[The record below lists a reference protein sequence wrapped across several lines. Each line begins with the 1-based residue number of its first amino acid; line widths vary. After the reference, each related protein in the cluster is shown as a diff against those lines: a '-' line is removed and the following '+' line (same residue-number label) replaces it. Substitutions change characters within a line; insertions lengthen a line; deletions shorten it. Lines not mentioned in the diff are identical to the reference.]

1 MGCDRLERN
10 AVTNIK
16 RREAVRLLV
25 AASGAA
31 AFAWSPEEA
40 TRAHSALRTV
50 RHASGGF
57 EPRFFTPHEW
67 ATVRLL
73 VDIIIPRDHRSGSA
87 TDAGVGEFMDFMML
101 DGDNED
107 RQTAMRGGLAWL
119 DIECRE
125 RFAAD
130 FIDCSEEER
139 RAVLDDI
146 AWPAQARAE
155 LSHGVQF
162 FNSFRNLTASGFWSS
177 KMGVMDL
184 QYMGNTA
191 LPEWTGCPDE
201 QLRKLGLLGS

>member
-1 MGCDRLERN
+1 
-10 AVTNIK
+10 
-16 RREAVRLLV
+16 
-25 AASGAA
+25 
-31 AFAWSPEEA
+31 
-40 TRAHSALRTV
+40 
-50 RHASGGF
+50 
-57 EPRFFTPHEW
+57 
-67 ATVRLL
+67 
-73 VDIIIPRDHRSGSA
+73 
-87 TDAGVGEFMDFMML
+87 
-101 DGDNED
+101 
-107 RQTAMRGGLAWL
+107 MRGGLAWL

-130 FIDCSEEER
+130 FSDCSEEER

-146 AWPAQARAE
+146 AWPAQARPE

-184 QYMGNTA
+184 QYIGNTA

>member
-1 MGCDRLERN
+1 M
-10 AVTNIK
+10 TNID

-31 AFAWSPEEA
+31 AFDWSPEEA
-40 TRAHSALRTV
+40 TRAHSALRTA
-50 RHASGGF
+50 RSASGGF
-57 EPRFFTPHEW
+57 EPQFFTPHEW
-67 ATVRLL
+67 DTVRLL
-73 VDIIIPRDHRSGSA
+73 VDIIIPRDRRSGSA
-87 TDAGVGEFMDFMML
+87 TDAGVPEFMDFIML
-101 DGDNED
+101 DGDNKN

-139 RAVLDDI
+139 SAVLDDI
-146 AWPAQARAE
+146 AWPLQARPE

-162 FNSFRNLTASGFWSS
+162 FNSFRNLTAGGFWSS

-201 QLRKLGLLGS
+201 QLRKLGLLGG